1 MIFSL
6 GLYKIDSVSDQ
17 INSNRGGVTIGL
29 GINSI
34 ENISLDFCL
43 EIGKN
48 KTTITEVFDE
58 NYINLYVGLSTS
70 DKWFK

>member
-1 MIFSL
+1 M
-6 GLYKIDSVSDQ
+6 SDQ
-17 INSNRGGVTIGL
+17 INSNRKGITVGL
-29 GINSI
+29 GINAI

-58 NYINLYVGLSTS
+58 NYVNLYLGLSTS